1 MKIKQRIRGYLPV
14 VIDIETGGF
23 NEKTDAM
30 LEVCAIIIGI
40 NNDGVFY
47 PKDPQH
53 FHIEPFKGANLEPSA
68 LKFNGIDVY
77 NPLRMA
83 VTEKQALSDIFQT
96 IGSFLCVI
104 KCRMSVGT
112 VPLNIGHTHRLS
124 QNGFA
129 II

>member
-1 MKIKQRIRGYLPV
+1 
-14 VIDIETGGF
+14 
-23 NEKTDAM
+23 M

-83 VTEKQALSDIFQT
+83 VTEKQALS
-96 IGSFLCVI
+96 
-104 KCRMSVGT
+104 
-112 VPLNIGHTHRLS
+112 